1 MMRRIAKWVGIALGA
16 VVILLC
22 SYVGFQTVAFARSM
36 GKVYDVPVPAVQISS
51 DSAVI
56 ERGRHLAESVAG
68 CAGGD
73 CHGVDLSGGTGIDVG
88 PLGFFSGP
96 NITTGGLGAQYSDA
110 EIARVIRH
118 GIRRD
123 GKSVRFMPSQE
134 LSWLPDDDVAA
145 IVSYLRSLPAVQKP
159 NGEVKIGLLA
169 RVLDRHDMII
179 VDVARRIDHEN
190 RPDVPP
196 PAPTA
201 QYGAFLARG
210 CYGCHGEHMS
220 GGPIPGAP
228 SSMAVPLNLTPH
240 ETGLASWT
248 FEDFDRV
255 LNTGKRP
262 DGRALDPMMPFQSLA
277 KMNDT
282 EKHALWAYLQSLPA
296 TPFGQR

>member
-1 MMRRIAKWVGIALGA
+1 MTPAQVIVAATRNSAELMGLTDMGTLAAGKSADFVVLDANPLDDITNTRKISSVYLRGAQVGPGRDQRQAHRGEHSTMIRTLGKWVGIALGA
-16 VVILLC
+16 VVLLLG
-22 SYVGFQTVAFARSM
+22 SYVAFQTTAFARSM
-36 GKVYDVPVPAVQISS
+36 GKVYDVAVPTVQIST

-145 IVSYLRSLPAVQKP
+145 IVSYVRSLPAVQKP

-196 PAPTA
+196 PAPDRA
-201 QYGAFLARG
+201 VR
-210 CYGCHGEHMS
+210 CV
-220 GGPIPGAP
+220 PGAQ
-228 SSMAVPLNLTPH
+228 LL
-240 ETGLASWT
+240 
-248 FEDFDRV
+248 R
-255 LNTGKRP
+255 
-262 DGRALDPMMPFQSLA
+262 
-277 KMNDT
+277 
-282 EKHALWAYLQSLPA
+282 LP
-296 TPFGQR
+296 R